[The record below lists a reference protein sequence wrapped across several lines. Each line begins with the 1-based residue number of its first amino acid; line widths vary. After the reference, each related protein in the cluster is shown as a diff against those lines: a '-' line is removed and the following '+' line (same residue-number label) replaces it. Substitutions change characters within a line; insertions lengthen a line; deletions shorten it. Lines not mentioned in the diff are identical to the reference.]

1 MIVTNEPGYYED
13 GQFGIR
19 IENCMIVVRA
29 DTRYQYSSTVNFL
42 RFEPLTLVPIQR
54 EFIDVSLL
62 SIDELNWL
70 NEYHAKCASIIGDQL
85 KKLNKINIYN
95 WLIEQTKPF

>member
-1 MIVTNEPGYYED
+1 MILTNEPGYYED

-19 IENCMIVVRA
+19 IENCMLVIKA
-29 DTRYQYSSTVNFL
+29 DTKYRYSSAVDFL
-42 RFEPLTLVPIQR
+42 KFEPLTLVPIQK

-70 NEYHAKCASIIGDQL
+70 NEYHQRCAQIIGNEL
-85 KKLNKINIYN
+85 KELNKLDVLE
-95 WLIEQTKPF
+95 WLLDQTRPL